1 MRIELLQVR
10 NSPVENHCVVS
21 LRKTLYPLLSPGSK
35 KGHRPS
41 MSVNCLLG
49 RKAITQAAK

>member
-21 LRKTLYPLLSPGSK
+21 LRKTLYPLLSPGSNHEERTSTK
-35 KGHRPS
+35 H
-41 MSVNCLLG
+41 V
-49 RKAITQAAK
+49 RKIVDWGVKQ